1 MGINPWLDPVELPHD
16 EVTGGVDV
24 DEALPPAATGA
35 QWPETEVPVVD
46 AVDRLPRREV
56 PQGSDLWVLG
66 VHGGAGEST
75 LASWLG
81 GREAHHAWPV
91 MPTLPARV
99 LLVARTHAAG
109 LEAARRAVTEWG
121 GSAVPCNVRGLVL
134 IADVPG
140 PLPKLLK
147 AQVRQLSGAVPATW
161 ALPYAPLLRF
171 AAQTPPEPPTG
182 LNRALR
188 SIEKATSAAATK
200 G

>member
-1 MGINPWLDPVELPHD
+1 MGINPWLSPSEAPPQEQDAALDV
-16 EVTGGVDV
+16 EVTH
-24 DEALPPAATGA
+24 APHATGA
-35 QWPETEVPVVD
+35 QWPEGGAPAVD
-46 AVDRLPRREV
+46 AVDRLPCREV
-56 PQGSDLWVLG
+56 PQGRDLWVLG
-66 VHGGAGEST
+66 VHGGAGESC
-75 LASWLG
+75 LAAWLG
-81 GREAHHAWPV
+81 AKDARHAWPL

-121 GSAVPCNVRGLVL
+121 GSGVECNVRGLVL
-134 IADVPG
+134 VADAPG

-171 AAQTPPEPPTG
+171 AAQTPTEPPAG
-182 LNRALR
+182 LARALR
-188 SIEKATSAAATK
+188 SIEKATSTAITK